1 MPHAKRHHCDAEI
14 SDHRSMVERR
24 GELYCRNNLRGDGA
38 RRRGAARGRPV
49 RALRRTIV
57 DQRTEVFR
65 GVQTFCCFNCAA
77 AMPVEAR
84 SYTLPERAG
93 PPRRGGAHGSG
104 LDAAAR
110 RMESGPPVGAAFPRR
125 VGLTLAALVALAACA
140 PAATPA
146 PAPGAEIP
154 RGGTLIFAMWQE
166 PTTLAPH
173 YVNQTI
179 AGLVSQVAVE
189 GLARTDN
196 DGNYVPW
203 LAKSVPTPANA
214 GVKLSPDGKKMDV
227 TWELRPGLKWSD
239 GSPVT
244 SADVKFTWEVW
255 MKDPKVVNRAGFQEI
270 ESIDTPNETTAIVR
284 YKNVYGAYQIN
295 FSAGLL
301 PKHLLEKEADI
312 SKSSYNLLPLGT
324 GPFKFTEFRSGDSIV
339 AERNPLF
346 RGAPDKPYLDKI
358 IFKSVP
364 SSEVVIAQLK
374 GGEVHAMWNLLESQT
389 VDLEKDPNVKLVV
402 WPSPSV
408 ERIELNTAK
417 NQDMT
422 DPNSVHPVL
431 GELAVRRALLLATPK
446 QQIIDKLLFGK
457 AKVGTSPVSQGWA
470 SPKDLKQEGYD
481 PAKANQLLDQAGWTR
496 GADGIRA
503 KSGVRAKLEIM
514 TTTGNKT
521 REQVEQL
528 LVDEYKAIGV
538 ELTIRNLPSSVFLSG
553 SWSAGD
559 PRKRGSYDLAMYA
572 SSPDI
577 DPSIIVQQRYHSK
590 FIPSKE
596 NSGIGQ
602 NYTRFKNQEADKA
615 IDEAG
620 STLDLE
626 KRKVAYARALK
637 LLNDG
642 VTFIWLFERARIDA
656 FRANVGG
663 YKGNVWDTIT
673 WNAEEWFIR
682 R

>member
-1 MPHAKRHHCDAEI
+1 M
-14 SDHRSMVERR
+14 
-24 GELYCRNNLRGDGA
+24 
-38 RRRGAARGRPV
+38 GAAV
-49 RALRRTIV
+49 S
-57 DQRTEVFR
+57 
-65 GVQTFCCFNCAA
+65 
-77 AMPVEAR
+77 R
-84 SYTLPERAG
+84 S
-93 PPRRGGAHGSG
+93 
-104 LDAAAR
+104 
-110 RMESGPPVGAAFPRR
+110 VGM
-125 VGLTLAALVALAACA
+125 TLAALVALAACA
-140 PAATPA
+140 PAGPPA
-146 PAPGAEIP
+146 SAPGGAVP

-203 LAKSVPTPANA
+203 LAKSVPTPANG
-214 GVKLSPDGKKMDV
+214 GVKLSPDGKRMDV
-227 TWELRPGLKWSD
+227 AWELLPGIKWSD
-239 GSPVT
+239 GQPLT

-255 MKDPKVVNRAGFQEI
+255 MKDPKVVNRAGFQDI
-270 ESIDTPNETTAIVR
+270 ESIDTPNETAAILH
-284 YKNVYGAYQIN
+284 YKNVYGAYQIH
-295 FSAGLL
+295 FFGLL
-301 PKHLLEKEADI
+301 PKHLLEKETDI

-324 GPFKFTEFRSGDSIV
+324 GPFKFTDFKSGDSIV

-364 SSEVVIAQLK
+364 SSEVAIAQLK
-374 GGEVHAMWNLLESQT
+374 GGEIHAMWNLLESQT

-446 QQIIDKLLFGK
+446 QTIIDKLLFGK
-457 AKVGTSPVSQGWA
+457 AKPGTSPVSQGWA
-470 SPKDLKQEGYD
+470 AYREPQEGYD
-481 PAKANQLLDQAGWTR
+481 PAKANQILDQAGWTR

-503 KSGVRAKLEIM
+503 KGGVRAKLEIM

-559 PRKRGSYDLAMYA
+559 PRKRGSYDLGMYA

-577 DPSIIVQQRYHSK
+577 DPAITVQQRFHSK

-596 NSGIGQ
+596 NNGVGQ
-602 NYTRFKNQEADKA
+602 NYTRFKNPEADKA
-615 IDEAG
+615 IDEA
-620 STLDLE
+620 STSLDIE

-637 LLNDG
+637 LLNDA
-642 VTFIWLFERARIDA
+642 VVFIWLYDRARIDA
-656 FRANVGG
+656 FRASVGG
-663 YKGNVWDTIT
+663 YKGHVWDNIT
-673 WNAEEWFIR
+673 WNAEEWFLR
-682 R
+682 P